1 MISADVMRGLALS
14 GYPVGEA
21 CVTCGRRA
29 DPTLETLINWL
40 VQRRVREVVT
50 SIAGDGSWSALAR
63 WPGPDRELS
72 ASGQSA
78 ADAVAKIVLEV
89 ASIEPSPRRA

>member
-1 MISADVMRGLALS
+1 MRGLVLS

-29 DPTLETLINWL
+29 DPTLETLISWL
-40 VQRRVREVVT
+40 VQRRVREVVAT
-50 SIAGDGSWSALAR
+50 IASDGSWSAAAR
-63 WPGPDRELS
+63 WPGPDRELV
-72 ASGQSA
+72 AVGQSA

-89 ASIEPSPRRA
+89 AALEPSRPGA